1 MEEIT
6 GVIRTLGN
14 SMSPFNA
21 WIFLKGLETLSLRM
35 KAHCASAQTLAE
47 WLDAHPKVEK
57 VYYAGLPNHEGHEL
71 AKKQQKGFGGVV
83 SFVVKGEREGAWT
96 GIDNTKFLSI
106 TSNLGDVKSTITHPA
121 TTSHG
126 RMSAEAK
133 KAAGISE
140 GLIRV
145 SVGLEDINDIIR
157 DLSRGL
163 DLI

>member
-1 MEEIT
+1 M
-6 GVIRTLGN
+6 
-14 SMSPFNA
+14 
-21 WIFLKGLETLSLRM
+21 
-35 KAHCASAQTLAE
+35 
-47 WLDAHPKVEK
+47 
-57 VYYAGLPNHEGHEL
+57 
-71 AKKQQKGFGGVV
+71 
-83 SFVVKGEREGAWT
+83 
-96 GIDNTKFLSI
+96 IDNTRFLSI

-133 KAAGISE
+133 QAAGISE

-157 DLSRGL
+157 DISRGL